1 MRRKSVPP
9 QAASPPKR
17 ARPVSST
24 DTTVLSMPAPHWVHT
39 EWFQSALDHP
49 YFTHSDFHAVVAD
62 RMAQLSDSLS
72 SSLTQ
77 AKLRRIRTDMLKTL
91 PGGFVQPRRLSSQFL
106 HVERAELAMYRTD
119 ARRVLRGLDLLP
131 SLDPTTGDQLPQN
144 WWSRYRCAPPKPLS
158 RGAQVLVR
166 TLTQPSQNPQPSKP
180 AQLHLLPAIFL
191 SLEADAH
198 NRVRLQHDA
207 SEHIVSDLDVMIH
220 PASSSNSNSV
230 AQSPLLP
237 NLQPFDRS
245 PASARFSF
253 SPSTM
258 PGPIFDFSTFP
269 DASQSVIQLY
279 QSPRPTIV
287 SPRRPLEVK
296 TQRGDQYECDVDVH
310 RIAESMRLLDK
321 KEQLLSSLKLL
332 NDAVSATTEP
342 GHPPSEATAA
352 KYDSILSA
360 LEQVNAE
367 INMHLEP
374 HRSNPH
380 PPPPNLYIST
390 DMDSAKFEHTPERRT
405 SLPMAMLKVAPTS
418 PVHQKRDAGSPGGTL
433 AHSPQ
438 LRPENMAKNVD
449 FRAATGTALL
459 AKALTKAALSKLPQ
473 ENGLKSA
480 PAPVRADVM
489 ECVSACVAV
498 LVRARTTRDFHC
510 VDELIDGLRSRFPAN
525 AEAIDAIQS
534 AAKVLETSSSD
545 GG

>member
-1 MRRKSVPP
+1 M
-9 QAASPPKR
+9 
-17 ARPVSST
+17 T
-24 DTTVLSMPAPHWVHT
+24 
-39 EWFQSALDHP
+39 
-49 YFTHSDFHAVVAD
+49 
-62 RMAQLSDSLS
+62 QLSDLLS
-72 SSLTQ
+72 SRLTRRQ
-77 AKLRRIRTDMLKTL
+77 LCRIRAAMCNML
-91 PGGFVQPRRLSSQFL
+91 PGGFVQPRRFSSPFL
-106 HVERAELAMYRTD
+106 LAERAELAMYRND

-131 SLDPTTGDQLPQN
+131 SVDPTTGDQLPHN
-144 WWSRYRCAPPKPLS
+144 WWSRHRCAPPKPLS

-166 TLTQPSQNPQPSKP
+166 TLTQPSQPSKQ
-180 AQLHLLPAIFL
+180 AHLHVRPAIFL

-198 NRVRLQHDA
+198 NRVRFQDDA
-207 SEHIVSDLDVMIH
+207 SEHIVSDMDVMIH
-220 PASSSNSNSV
+220 PSSSSNSNSV
-230 AQSPLLP
+230 VQSPLLP
-237 NLQPFDRS
+237 TAQPFDRS

-269 DASQSVIQLY
+269 DASPSVIQLY

-296 TQRGDQYECDVDVH
+296 TQRGDQFECDVDVH

-332 NDAVSATTEP
+332 NDAVSATNAP
-342 GHPPSEATAA
+342 GQPPSEATAA
-352 KYDSILSA
+352 KYNSLLSA

-390 DMDSAKFEHTPERRT
+390 DMDPSKFEYTPERKT
-405 SLPMAMLKVAPTS
+405 SMPLSMLKVAPTS
-418 PVHQKRDAGSPGGTL
+418 PKLHKRDAGSPGGTL

-449 FRAATGTALL
+449 FRAATGTALF
-459 AKALTKAALSKLPQ
+459 AKALTKAALSRLPQ
-473 ENGLKSA
+473 DNALKSA

-498 LVRARTTRDFHC
+498 LVRARATRDFHC

-534 AAKVLETSSSD
+534 AARVLETSSSD
-545 GG
+545 SG